1 MIVGSFT
8 KIAQKKNSHSFGW
21 ARTWSENLGVEID
34 FSNQPHSKV
43 YLLHGANF
51 GGSLNLFGGFDEELE
66 ASINNLLQA
75 NEIISLDI
83 DMPDYGGM
91 LKKRKDVVD
100 KAWCDRITAKLST
113 AKTLV
118 SSDLNFDWLA
128 VGDSHTAAYS
138 RNNSAVVKQDGTTLF
153 NQVKT
158 NFEYLRHH
166 IDKKPW
172 KGVTISL
179 GNIDVRHHFL
189 RVNSDWKAMYDALFE
204 LGNSLGIEVEYS
216 LPWPIEFEERKL
228 PKTGYYKDQPFWGSR
243 TERSELVND
252 IYEYMLYNS
261 VNIVKAPD
269 EWYRMN
275 PEQYANEKMEKPK
288 SVHLSP
294 EVYRRKNWG
303 IAETTLEEFFQ

>member
-8 KIAQKKNSHSFGW
+8 NIAKKKNSHSFGW

-34 FSNQPHSKV
+34 FNNQIHSKV

-66 ASINNLLQA
+66 TSINNLLQA
-75 NEIISLDI
+75 DEIVSLDI

-100 KAWCDRITAKLST
+100 KAWCDRVTAKLST

-118 SSDLNFDWLA
+118 SSDLSFEWLA

-138 RNNSAVVKQDGTTLF
+138 RPNSAVVKQDGTTLF
-153 NQVKT
+153 NQVES

-166 IDKKPW
+166 INKKQW

-189 RVNSDWKAMYDALFE
+189 RVNSDWKAMYDKLFE
-204 LGNSLGIEVEYS
+204 FGNSLGIEVEYS
-216 LPWPIEFEERKL
+216 LPWPIEFEDRKL
-228 PKTGYYKDQPFWGSR
+228 PKTGYYKDKPFWGSQAD
-243 TERSELVND
+243 RSKLVND
-252 IYEYMLYNS
+252 IYKYMSERS
-261 VNIVKAPD
+261 VNIVKAPAD
-269 EWYRMN
+269 WYN
-275 PEQYANEKMEKPK
+275 TDPEQYADEKMEKPK

-303 IAETTLEEFFQ
+303 IPETTLEDFFQ